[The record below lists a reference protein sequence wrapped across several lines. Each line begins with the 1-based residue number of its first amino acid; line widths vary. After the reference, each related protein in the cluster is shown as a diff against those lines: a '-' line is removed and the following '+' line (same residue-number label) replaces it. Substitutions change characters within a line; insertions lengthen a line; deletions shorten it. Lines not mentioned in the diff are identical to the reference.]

1 MLRRDIADRLYSL
14 VIKRFSEEQPK
25 RELTK
30 NEMDSIWYE
39 IYGKLCRGESETEV
53 EEWCKTV
60 PLAEEK
66 PIHAPIRNG
75 Y

>member
-1 MLRRDIADRLYSL
+1 MLRRNITDKLYSL
-14 VIKRFSEEQPK
+14 VIKRFREEQPK

-30 NEMDSIWYE
+30 SEKDGIWYE
-39 IYGKLCRGESETEV
+39 IYGKLCRGESEIEV

-66 PIHAPIRNG
+66 PIHRLIRNG

>member
-14 VIKRFSEEQPK
+14 VINRFKEEQPK

-30 NEMDSIWYE
+30 NEMDGIWYE

-60 PLAEEK
+60 PLAEKK
-66 PIHAPIRNG
+66 PIHETMRSG